1 MVYLLN
7 ILHSYIIMTG
17 NFTERIIVGYLLPN
31 EKKQSNRHLSKESV
45 TAWQVGSHISTCSP
59 SSLMTSVVCPGRTSL
74 SSSIAGKLLSS
85 TALPPTRASF
95 NTSRNSR
102 VNCLFNISSSISCHK
117 HSVFIKMSTN
127 TFEVDNYLVSSCVAT
142 YLKKSIKY
150 KPK

>member
-1 MVYLLN
+1 M
-7 ILHSYIIMTG
+7 
-17 NFTERIIVGYLLPN
+17 R
-31 EKKQSNRHLSKESV
+31 KKQSNRHLSKESV
-45 TAWQVGSHISTCSP
+45 TAWQVGSHISTRSP

-127 TFEVDNYLVSSCVAT
+127 TFEIDNYLVWLHTWTNQSNISLKNTNLRNDSCNYFV
-142 YLKKSIKY
+142 YSFIF
-150 KPK
+150 